1 MERGCLLVHHP
12 PSDHSHY
19 GLTDQRQYLYKSVV
33 LIMELTPRATVG
45 LVLNRPTKSTLPD
58 EFLNAPL
65 MYGGDECG
73 IHEEPR
79 SQKVYAMHRLGGNA
93 EDHDEVL
100 SGLYVT
106 SLGHAKSMI
115 DLGLASD
122 KNDVLAFCGFVTW
135 ETLDLVEEMDAG
147 EWRTA
152 SIDSSTL
159 YQTILASQQPDAH
172 DMWATIMDG
181 IHQGGRNETQTSST
195 LFDDRMLQEWSR
207 TKLICP
213 QPRQKSPKRTP
224 ALEAGMILRASSDA
238 HLLDHQHF
246 HKSLCLIL
254 QHDDDFTVGVLLNH
268 PTVKTTKVGQLP
280 VRYGGHFDML
290 DTEEA
295 MPPFCLNVLG
305 EALCDGEQVGPFFWK
320 SSLDQAEL
328 AIQHQC
334 CQAEDFIV
342 VRGLEIWETAGDKSN
357 PLSKDYQ
364 DGKWDIVEAGRLP
377 KVWDALRS
385 QQALSPLTMET
396 NLDISHHAWRLA
408 GGIDRD
414 EDDEACAMS
423 AALGRDA
430 LKAWVASILMNDPA
444 MGP

>member
-1 MERGCLLVHHP
+1 MDRTMISLVLSCSFMAVAHAFISAARPSFIHHDVAMAGARHKKQSDEESMEDWRAFRARLVKGELTDSSSSTITTTTRWLHEQPVMERGCLLVHHP

-195 LFDDRMLQEWSR
+195 LFDDRMLQEW
-207 TKLICP
+207 
-213 QPRQKSPKRTP
+213 
-224 ALEAGMILRASSDA
+224 
-238 HLLDHQHF
+238 
-246 HKSLCLIL
+246 
-254 QHDDDFTVGVLLNH
+254 TVGPN
-268 PTVKTTKVGQLP
+268 
-280 VRYGGHFDML
+280 
-290 DTEEA
+290 
-295 MPPFCLNVLG
+295 
-305 EALCDGEQVGPFFWK
+305 
-320 SSLDQAEL
+320 
-328 AIQHQC
+328 
-334 CQAEDFIV
+334 
-342 VRGLEIWETAGDKSN
+342 
-357 PLSKDYQ
+357 
-364 DGKWDIVEAGRLP
+364 
-377 KVWDALRS
+377 
-385 QQALSPLTMET
+385 
-396 NLDISHHAWRLA
+396 
-408 GGIDRD
+408 
-414 EDDEACAMS
+414 
-423 AALGRDA
+423 
-430 LKAWVASILMNDPA
+430 
-444 MGP
+444 